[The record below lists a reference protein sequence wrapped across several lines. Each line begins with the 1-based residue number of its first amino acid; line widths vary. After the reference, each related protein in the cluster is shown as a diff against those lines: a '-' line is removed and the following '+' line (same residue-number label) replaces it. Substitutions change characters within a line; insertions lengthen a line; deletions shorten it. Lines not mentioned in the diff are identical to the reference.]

1 MKFSEFSLTLKNFF
15 FDDGDQDT
23 DEDDIEEEDF

>member
-1 MKFSEFSLTLKNFF
+1 MKFSEFYLTLKKFF